1 MGKSFPILLSIVIN
15 VAVPIAFL
23 ARQADAKSLT
33 STSTDRPRYGVSEL
47 LTIDSPISSHDGTME
62 HLSEGLVDLGG
73 SVKRIASGADNFN
86 PQLHLDPP
94 KPVSLPP
101 KPVRSSNNGL
111 SPSAST
117 HSAVSSS
124 NQSSGSIASP
134 AVSPNS
140 PGGSVS
146 QPSSPKNAAIVPESL
161 TTNFRRDRDN
171 FGQENLF
178 LETTPQFKLPNGD
191 LLNLTTG
198 VNLFK
203 ESDRDTLINVP
214 LRVGWETRINSVKL
228 RPEVGLDFFDR
239 LPIAP
244 NLKLNVET
252 PISPSATLSG
262 LISYG
267 PYKFNATTLENQ
279 ISAVHLSPS
288 LFWQVEKDTQ
298 FFGMYRLGQY
308 SDGNTEHQL
317 IGRLEHRIGQFSIA
331 ANVFLWSFNNNVAET
346 SGYFSPPDF
355 LVYNGELAWE
365 GKPFDFL
372 RCRLSTTL
380 GEQRLKGS
388 FSNANTYE
396 ARCTAIL
403 SPQIEAD
410 LGYALSNVQN
420 RSPDTEPFQNQSLSG
435 QLRVKF

>member
-1 MGKSFPILLSIVIN
+1 MQQTHPPIEVI
-15 VAVPIAFL
+15 IA
-23 ARQADAKSLT
+23 
-33 STSTDRPRYGVSEL
+33 
-47 LTIDSPISSHDGTME
+47 
-62 HLSEGLVDLGG
+62 
-73 SVKRIASGADNFN
+73 GADNFN
-86 PQLHLDPP
+86 PQLQQPLPEL
-94 KPVSLPP
+94 LPP
-101 KPVRSSNNGL
+101 QTSPKNNSALPKTSTPQPGNNFKEVTSAASASQNRPASSN
-111 SPSAST
+111 
-117 HSAVSSS
+117 
-124 NQSSGSIASP
+124 
-134 AVSPNS
+134 
-140 PGGSVS
+140 S
-146 QPSSPKNAAIVPESL
+146 QPSSLQKAPVVPESL

-171 FGQENLF
+171 FGQENLL

-191 LLNLTTG
+191 LLNFTTG

-214 LRVGWETRINSVKL
+214 LRVSWETRINSVKL
-228 RPEVGLDFFDR
+228 RPEIGLDFFNR

-244 NLKLNVET
+244 NLRLKLET
-252 PISPSATLSG
+252 PISSSATLSG
-262 LISYG
+262 LVSYG

-279 ISAVHLSPS
+279 ISAFHLSPA
-288 LFWQVEKDTQ
+288 LFWKLEKDTQ
-298 FFGMYRLGQY
+298 FFGMYRFGQY

-317 IGRLEHRIGQFSIA
+317 IGRLEHKIGQFSIA
-331 ANVFLWSFNNNVAET
+331 ANAFLWSFNNDVAGT

-355 LVYNGELAWE
+355 LVYNGEIAWE

-403 SPQIEAD
+403 SPTIEAD

-420 RSPDTEPFQNQSLSG
+420 RSPDNSPFQNQSFTG